1 MPRIAPYQ
9 EIMKMLRDG
18 IGRFVR
24 CLIQPGFGKET
35 TLANNLLRL
44 HERYQAAGL
53 MLLVA
58 ALLVPSESFSQLAI
72 GRSKFLGNAVTWG
85 YSIPSNFITYWNQVT
100 PGNDGKWGSVESVQ
114 GTYNWS
120 GLDALYNFALTN
132 GIPFK
137 DHNLVWGQQ
146 QPGWISSLDSAAQR
160 AAIKAWIDTVGH
172 RFPQMDFI
180 DVVNEPLRAPPDGR
194 NGTANYIRALG
205 GSGATGWDWIVTA
218 FTWARQACA
227 PGVKLLINEYNVLQD
242 NGVASTYIAL
252 IDTLKARGL
261 IDGIGIQGHYFEFK
275 SAQGLTPVY
284 SYPVST
290 LKYNLDRL
298 ASATGL
304 PIYISEFDINE
315 PDDSTQLANYKIYFP
330 LFWESPAVKG
340 MTLWGYNEGDTW
352 KVNAYLVRR
361 DGSERPA
368 LQWLRRYLAYYL
380 LQPGLVSLIGTNGGP
395 RNPLMIW
402 HPSVAASSYRL
413 QIGTDDLF
421 RNLVVDSTA
430 ADTMLRVS
438 PLDANTRYYWHVCAM
453 NASDT
458 GDFSAPVSITTGDT
472 VETGINTFG
481 EIPHSFVLYQNF
493 PNPFNPTTNIKYQIA
508 DFGFVSLKVYDIL
521 GREVEMLVNERQAP
535 GSYSVNFNAAG
546 LPSGVY
552 FYRIDVVGESRKSFS
567 SAKKLV
573 LVK

>member
-1 MPRIAPYQ
+1 
-9 EIMKMLRDG
+9 
-18 IGRFVR
+18 
-24 CLIQPGFGKET
+24 
-35 TLANNLLRL
+35 
-44 HERYQAAGL
+44 
-53 MLLVA
+53 MLLIAV
-58 ALLVPSESFSQLAI
+58 LLVPSESFSQLAI

-85 YSIPSNFITYWNQVT
+85 YSIPSNFLTYWNQVT
-100 PGNDGKWGSVESVQ
+100 PGNDGKWGSVEGNQ
-114 GTYNWS
+114 GVYNWS

-132 GIPFK
+132 DIPFK
-137 DHNLVWGQQ
+137 DHNLIWGQQ
-146 QPGWISSLDSAAQR
+146 QPGWISLLDSATQR

-172 RFPQMDFI
+172 RYPQMDFI
-180 DVVNEPLRAPPDGR
+180 DVVNEPLHAPPDGR

-205 GSGATGWDWIVTA
+205 GSGATGWDWVVTA

-242 NGVASTYIAL
+242 NGVTNTYIAI

-315 PDDSTQLANYKIYFP
+315 SDDSTQLANYKLYFP
-330 LFWESPAVKG
+330 LFWESPGVKG

-368 LQWLRRYLAYYL
+368 LQWLRTYLSRYL
-380 LQPGLVSLIGTNGGP
+380 LQPVVVSPVGTTGGP

-402 HPSVAASSYRL
+402 HPSVAASSYRV
-413 QIGTDDLF
+413 QVATDDIF
-421 RNLVVDSTA
+421 GNVVVDSA
-430 ADTMLRVS
+430 VADTLLRM
-438 PLDANTRYYWHVCAM
+438 PTLNANTKYYWHVCAM

-458 GDFSAPVSITTGDT
+458 GDFSAPVTITTGDT
-472 VETGINTFG
+472 LATGINESKVHPLRFAL
-481 EIPHSFVLYQNF
+481 SQNF
-493 PNPFNPTTNIKYQIA
+493 PNPFNPTTAISYELSANSL
-508 DFGFVSLKVYDIL
+508 VTLKVYDIL
-521 GREVEMLVNERQAP
+521 GREVAMLVNERQAP
-535 GSYSVNFNAAG
+535 GSYTMTFNAAG

-552 FYRIDVVGESRKSFS
+552 FYRLNTEKY
-567 SAKKLV
+567 SAIKKL
-573 LVK
+573 LLLK